1 MLHVGGLAA
10 CPLEFC
16 SEAEDEIAKPYTP
29 AESLF
34 FQGTDRL
41 VAGDTEGAESAFRA
55 ALQLERD
62 FAEAHA
68 NLGLLLDQQERWT
81 EGEEHYRNALRLSP
95 RQTQTYLNFGAMLMK
110 QKRHSEAD
118 AAFRKALT
126 LAPDSPAAWSS
137 RGVLLACIKEEAAAE
152 YCYRSAMV
160 IAPDYR
166 KAGFNLAYLLLRQGR
181 YQEGWTRLEARD
193 WYPPL
198 EERLMFPRWQG
209 ETLKGKSLMIGF
221 EAGHGDMIQFCRYA
235 TQVKRLGASRVSILC
250 QPGLTSL
257 FTRLSGVDE
266 TISLDGPW
274 PSTGFDYWTPALS
287 LPLRFGTTL
296 DTIPTKLPY
305 LSAEPE
311 RIRYWADVIGPA
323 GLRVG
328 LVWKGNPR
336 FENDLDRSLPSLQT
350 LSPLN
355 EVEGVRYFSLQKT
368 TCAEAA
374 EGDSELP
381 WMVNL
386 GARIGDF
393 SDTAAIVM
401 NLDLVITVDT
411 AVAHLA
417 GALAKPCW
425 VLLPDYKTD
434 WRWLTDREDSPWYP
448 GVMRLFR
455 QSQARNWATVV
466 DQVCLALRI
475 LAANRSDK

>member
-1 MLHVGGLAA
+1 MKYS
-10 CPLEFC
+10 
-16 SEAEDEIAKPYTP
+16 SEAEDDIVKPYTL

-34 FQGTDRL
+34 FQGTDML
-41 VAGDTEGAESAFRA
+41 IAGDSVGAESAFRL
-55 ALQLERD
+55 ALQSDWD

-68 NLGLLLDQQERWT
+68 NLGLLLDLQERWT
-81 EGEEHYRNALRLSP
+81 EGEEHYRKALRLSP
-95 RQTQTYLNFGAMLMK
+95 LQTQTYLNFGAMLMK
-110 QKRHSEAD
+110 QKRHGEAE
-118 AAFRKALT
+118 AVFRKAL
-126 LAPDSPAAWSS
+126 AIDPDSPGAWSS
-137 RGVLLACIKEEAAAE
+137 LGVLLACIKEEEAAE

-181 YQEGWTRLEARD
+181 YQEGWTYLESRD
-193 WYPPL
+193 WYRPL

-209 ETLKGKSLMIGF
+209 EALKGKALLIGF

-235 TQVKRLGASRVSILC
+235 TQAKRIGASRVAILC
-250 QPGLTSL
+250 QPGLASL

-266 TISLDGPW
+266 TISINGPW

-287 LPLRFGTTL
+287 LPRLFGTTL
-296 DTIPTKLPY
+296 DTIPADVPY

-311 RIRYWADVIGPA
+311 RISYWADVIGPA
-323 GLRVG
+323 DLRVG

-336 FENDLDRSLPSLQT
+336 FENDPDRSLPSLQT
-350 LSPLN
+350 LSPLI
-355 EVEGVRYFSLQKT
+355 EVQGVRYFCLQKVT
-368 TCAEAA
+368 PAEDA

-381 WMVNL
+381 WLVNL

-393 SDTAAIVM
+393 ADTAAIVM

-411 AVAHLA
+411 AVAHLT

-434 WRWLTDREDSPWYP
+434 WRWLTGREDSPWYP

-455 QSQARNWATVV
+455 QSQACNWATVV
-466 DQVCLALRI
+466 DQVCLALRS
-475 LAANRSDK
+475 LATNRSDK